1 MWTGG
6 LDWGDY
12 DADGDLDF
20 AVGGLI
26 TGGTATTKIY
36 RNDAGTFTSLSVPLA
51 GCMHGCVK
59 WGDIDQ
65 DNDLDLV
72 VAGSTGTEMYRNT
85 GNGSF
90 EQLSTTFPVI
100 YYGNADFADY
110 DLDGDADLLLSASAN
125 GLVIFRNDG
134 GNFSQQTP
142 ALTTLV
148 NGKAWWGDSDN
159 DGDQDILFFA
169 DSSNTGINRVY
180 LNNNGSFQKV
190 SNTGLPMAY
199 PRAFGNWADMNNDGY
214 LDMIFSTLS
223 GTSPILRVFLNNRNN
238 TFTQLNTMNGVGYET
253 GYLTAADF
261 NADGYMDYMIS
272 GDNGSGRYF
281 ELMRGTSQ
289 QSFNSAASL
298 TGLDNSWM
306 AWGDYDVDGQMDG
319 AYVGN
324 TSTDEVFALGI
335 FKQTNGVVN

>member
-1 MWTGG
+1 
-6 LDWGDY
+6 
-12 DADGDLDF
+12 
-20 AVGGLI
+20 
-26 TGGTATTKIY
+26 
-36 RNDAGTFTSLSVPLA
+36 
-51 GCMHGCVK
+51 
-59 WGDIDQ
+59 
-65 DNDLDLV
+65 
-72 VAGSTGTEMYRNT
+72 
-85 GNGSF
+85 
-90 EQLSTTFPVI
+90 
-100 YYGNADFADY
+100 
-110 DLDGDADLLLSASAN
+110 
-125 GLVIFRNDG
+125 
-134 GNFSQQTP
+134 
-142 ALTTLV
+142 
-148 NGKAWWGDSDN
+148 
-159 DGDQDILFFA
+159 
-169 DSSNTGINRVY
+169 
-180 LNNNGSFQKV
+180 
-190 SNTGLPMAY
+190 
-199 PRAFGNWADMNNDGY
+199 MNNDGY

-335 FKQTNGVVN
+335 QADKWSGQLGTSESQPTEGAGEREPSDALMDRLRAIGSGDWQCRPDLQPVGEKCGQWQLGAHAIGGCGHGTAMGRRPGQCWQLPPA